1 MNSQGLTLYVV
12 VHLSFHEMTVIGKDL
27 SEKFYGRKPEY
38 SYWFGCSTGGRQGM
52 SEAQRYPEDYDG
64 IFAAAPAINWAK
76 FAIADYWPLAVQNQG
91 GEPVPLC
98 KLGAIGNASV
108 HACDLLDGAAD
119 GLISNP
125 LKCKFDAKSMVGKK
139 VQCDDENAITTITE
153 RDAVVWNKIRNG
165 IHDESGKFLW
175 YGLQPGANYQNQA
188 IQPGFILATQWIAD
202 FLLRTPGLDVSSIK
216 QRALVDLFHQSVSE
230 FGDLWGTANPDLSAF
245 RARGG
250 KILTWH
256 GWADDIISP
265 LGTLH
270 YWRRVVD
277 LAGGKEKTD
286 EFYRVFMAPG
296 LGHCG
301 MGPGPQIPTDNLAPL
316 VEWVEKGKAPETILF
331 SGNGQSR
338 NICKFPKELEYS
350 GSGNVSDAA
359 SWKCV

>member
-1 MNSQGLTLYVV
+1 
-12 VHLSFHEMTVIGKDL
+12 MTVIGKDL
-27 SEKFYGRKPEY
+27 SEKFYGRKPDY

-64 IFAAAPAINWAK
+64 IFAGAPAINWDK
-76 FAIADYWPLAVQNQG
+76 LLVADYWPLAVQNQG
-91 GEPVPLC
+91 HEPVPLC

-108 HACDLLDGAAD
+108 HTCDLLDGAAD

-125 LKCKFDAKSMVGKK
+125 LKCKFDARSMVGKK
-139 VQCDDENAITTITE
+139 VQCGENTVTIITE
-153 RDAVVWNKIRNG
+153 RDATVWNKIRNG
-165 IHDESGKFLW
+165 PEDEGGNFLW
-175 YGLQPGANYQNQA
+175 YGLQPGTNYEIQA
-188 IQPGFILATQWIAD
+188 IQPGFPITGQWISD
-202 FLLRTPGLDVSSIK
+202 FLLRTPDLDVSDIK
-216 QRALVDLFHQSVSE
+216 QRALVDFFHQSVSE
-230 FGDLWGTANPDLSAF
+230 FGDFWGTDNPGLSAF

-250 KILTWH
+250 KMLTWH

-265 LGTLH
+265 LGTLD

-277 LAGGKEKTD
+277 LAGGEEKTD

-301 MGPGPQIPTDNLAPL
+301 NGPGPQILRDNLAPL
-316 VEWVEKGKAPETILF
+316 VKWVEKGKAPETVLF

-338 NICKFPKELEYS
+338 NLCKFPKELEYS
-350 GSGNVSDAA
+350 GCGNVSDAA